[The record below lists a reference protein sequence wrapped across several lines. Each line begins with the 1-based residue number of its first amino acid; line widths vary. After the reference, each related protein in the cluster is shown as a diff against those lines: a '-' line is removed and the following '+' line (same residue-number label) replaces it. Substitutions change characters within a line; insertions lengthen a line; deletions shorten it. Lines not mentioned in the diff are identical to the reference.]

1 MTSNETLNAT
11 YKPSTSTA
19 ADQEDYL
26 IAVLQPTTANMN
38 DNTTIRQ
45 SPANISQVQG
55 SVKRFHRTL
64 TEQVRAPKSQLQQ
77 NHNRTITSKTTS
89 YHGRYD
95 AQRIYSPGT
104 RYTRMVTPVT
114 SAGGTRTTSSHREF
128 GETPQQHT
136 HTHTTNQQATTTDGT
151 TVPSSDL
158 DNARHTTGESLLG
171 IANRVVQAG
180 TIRRMTRPE
189 SATSSS
195 ATFSAEQTHSSDRP
209 QDRRTNT

>member
-1 MTSNETLNAT
+1 MSMATVVSDKQQDFKRHIQAFHIDCGRVPAALNT
-11 YKPSTSTA
+11 TILQS
-19 ADQEDYL
+19 DQEDHL
-26 IAVLQPTTANMN
+26 IAVVQPTTANMD

-104 RYTRMVTPVT
+104 RYTRTVTPVT

-136 HTHTTNQQATTTDGT
+136 IPTSKQLPQMERPFHPAT
-151 TVPSSDL
+151 L
-158 DNARHTTGESLLG
+158 
-171 IANRVVQAG
+171 IAQKASWALP
-180 TIRRMTRPE
+180 TE
-189 SATSSS
+189 L
-195 ATFSAEQTHSSDRP
+195 FKQEQFVG
-209 QDRRTNT
+209 

>member
-1 MTSNETLNAT
+1 MTSNKTLNAT

-104 RYTRMVTPVT
+104 RPPVAQGPPAAT
-114 SAGGTRTTSSHREF
+114 VSSVKH
-128 GETPQQHT
+128 HNNT
-136 HTHTTNQQATTTDGT
+136 HTHYQPASNYHRWNDRSIQ
-151 TVPSSDL
+151 
-158 DNARHTTGESLLG
+158 
-171 IANRVVQAG
+171 
-180 TIRRMTRPE
+180 RP
-189 SATSSS
+189 
-195 ATFSAEQTHSSDRP
+195 
-209 QDRRTNT
+209 

>member
-26 IAVLQPTTANMN
+26 IAVLQPTTANMD
-38 DNTTIRQ
+38 DNATIRQ

-104 RYTRMVTPVT
+104 RPPVAQGPPAAT
-114 SAGGTRTTSSHREF
+114 VSSVKH
-128 GETPQQHT
+128 HNNT
-136 HTHTTNQQATTTDGT
+136 HTHTLPTSKQLPQMERPFHPATLITQDIQQEKASWALPTE
-151 TVPSSDL
+151 L
-158 DNARHTTGESLLG
+158 FK
-171 IANRVVQAG
+171 Q
-180 TIRRMTRPE
+180 
-189 SATSSS
+189 
-195 ATFSAEQTHSSDRP
+195 EQFVG
-209 QDRRTNT
+209 